1 MIHGGDDE
9 TYGQAYFL
17 DGLRLLNGLMVLILG
32 AFEFDLK
39 KG

>member
-1 MIHGGDDE
+1 MMMKHMAKH
-9 TYGQAYFL
+9 TFL
-17 DGLRLLNGLMVLILG
+17 DGLGLLNGLMVLILG